1 MMQFSAG
8 DNVIVRGAR
17 YVVDAATAFDDCMLL
32 SLSAANP
39 GLGDRTCK
47 LLLPFDRPVK
57 PPSLPSVRVVTRR
70 RWMRHLQMALSEL
83 RIFGELQGAARAAI
97 DILPFQLE
105 PALALISGCAARFLL
120 ADEVGLGKTIQA
132 ALMLVEL
139 QQRGWCDRALIV
151 TPAGLR
157 RQWAEELHRRFDL
170 HSSVMDAATLA
181 ALASS
186 LPRDV
191 NPWSSEPVTITS
203 IDFLKRPEVLKG
215 LCAQV
220 WDLVIVDEAHQASTA
235 SQRYGAVRVL
245 AERSRYVVLLTATPH
260 GGDDAAYR
268 ALCDLGRMDRSEPML
283 LFRRTRTQVGLAR
296 ARRVQLLPVRLTPEA
311 MKMHHLLAD
320 YARRLWR
327 IAEAH
332 GRHDLRLVAMVLS
345 KRAFSSPGSLAAS
358 IERRLAAISGSLPT
372 ATQSGLPF
380 EDDTEPADEAPCPDI
395 PAFDSRD
402 EEQIVLGR
410 LLAAAKHAETGER
423 KVHALKKLIR
433 RTHEPILVFTEYR
446 DTLATLETAVG
457 DRRRTA
463 VLHGGQTPEERR
475 HAVGTFVSGAA
486 NLLLATDAGSE
497 GLNLQSRCRLVVNL
511 ELPWNPTRLEQRIG
525 RVDRIGQART
535 VHAINL
541 FAEGT
546 AESTVLRGL
555 LRRLDRIH
563 ASEIEVAAA
572 VISNAPLPVSAPAG
586 VDGLTKTVDLK
597 AAARTEATRLSEARS
612 VPQALF
618 VSTDAIIPVASSRP
632 GAIRSRALRSLVL
645 RSPDHKPGGS
655 AIWLIRIRIVNS
667 LGKLIEHRLTAI
679 ATHGR
684 THAAPDMVKL
694 PDRRREL
701 RAIAEQMID
710 AIGPVVLESAS
721 QLAAERARA
730 IWRALKESSSQ
741 ATLRESFLCRAA
753 ATDGAVLIQ
762 PGLFDKRALKDQQ
775 VAEQQRRATLAE
787 CAGRAASF
795 EADAAGV
802 LANKP
807 EIALLLFIRC

>member
-1 MMQFSAG
+1 MQFSAG
-8 DNVIVRGAR
+8 DHVIVRGER
-17 YVVDAATAFDDCMLL
+17 YVVDDASAFADCTVL

-39 GLGDRTCK
+39 ALGDRACK

-57 PPSLPSVRVVTRR
+57 PPGLPAVRVVTRR
-70 RWMRHLQMALSEL
+70 RWMRHLRMVMSEL
-83 RIFGELQGAARAAI
+83 RIFGELRGAARAAI

-105 PALALISGCAARFLL
+105 PALALISGRAARFLL

-132 ALMLVEL
+132 ALMLVEA
-139 QQRGWCDRALIV
+139 QHRGWCDRALIV

-157 RQWAEELHRRFDL
+157 RQWAEELHRRFNL
-170 HSSVMDAATLA
+170 NSSVIDAATLA
-181 ALASS
+181 ALAGS
-186 LPRDV
+186 LPHDV
-191 NPWSSEPVTITS
+191 NPWSSEPVAITS
-203 IDFLKRPEVLKG
+203 IDFIKQPEVLKG
-215 LCAQV
+215 LSSQV

-235 SQRYGAVRVL
+235 SQRYEAVRML
-245 AERSRYVVLLTATPH
+245 TGRSRYVVLLTATPH

-268 ALCDLGRMDRSEPML
+268 ALCDLGQLDRSEPML
-283 LFRRTRTQVGLAR
+283 LFRRTRMEVGLAR
-296 ARRVQLLPVRLTPEA
+296 ARRVHLLPVRLTPEA

-320 YARRLWR
+320 YARHLWR

-380 EDDTEPADEAPCPDI
+380 EDGTEPADEPPCPDT
-395 PAFDSRD
+395 PAFERLED
-402 EEQIVLGR
+402 EQSVLQR
-410 LLAAAKHAETGER
+410 LLAAAKHAQAGER
-423 KVHALKKLIR
+423 KVHALEKLIR
-433 RTHEPILVFTEYR
+433 RTREPILVFTEYR
-446 DTLATLETAVG
+446 DTLEALETAVG
-457 DRRRTA
+457 NQRTTA

-475 HAVGTFVSGAA
+475 HAVEAFASGAA

-541 FAEGT
+541 FADRT
-546 AESTVLRGL
+546 AESTVLRSL

-572 VISNAPLPVSAPAG
+572 IISNAPLPLRAPAG

-597 AAARTEATRLSEARS
+597 APARTEAARLGDARLVRQACSAS
-612 VPQALF
+612 VDN
-618 VSTDAIIPVASSRP
+618 VIPVASSRR
-632 GAIRSRALRSLVL
+632 GTIRSRALRSLVPK
-645 RSPDHKPGGS
+645 SPDHKSGGS
-655 AIWLIRIRIVNS
+655 VIWLVRVRIVNS
-667 LGKLIEHRLTAI
+667 LGRLIEDCLTAI
-679 ATHGR
+679 ATDSRVHAGHDVGR
-684 THAAPDMVKL
+684 M
-694 PDRRREL
+694 PDRRREQ

-710 AIGPVVLESAS
+710 AIGPLVLESAS
-721 QLAAERARA
+721 QLGAERARA
-730 IWRALKESSSQ
+730 IWHVLKESSSQ

-753 ATDGAVLIQ
+753 VGDSAALIQ
-762 PGLFDKRALKDQQ
+762 QGLFDRRAFKDQQ
-775 VAEQQRRATLAE
+775 LAEQQRRTTLVE
-787 CAGRAASF
+787 CAGRTASL

-802 LANKP
+802 LAHKP